1 MSGLAL
7 LAGGTALA
15 CITGFYLRWRTVRSP
30 RAVLGGILALMAVL
44 LALGLA
50 LTLLPSPSN
59 AAETSPASAASG
71 LGFLGA
77 SLATGLACLGAG
89 IAVAVVGAAALG
101 VVGEKPSM
109 LGTTLIYLGL
119 AEGIAIYGVIVSL
132 LILGKL

>member
-1 MSGLAL
+1 MSGLVL
-7 LAGGTALA
+7 IAGGAMFA
-15 CITGFYLRWRTVRSP
+15 CGTGFYLRGRTVRSP
-30 RAVLGGILALMAVL
+30 RAVLGGALTILAVL
-44 LALGLA
+44 LAVGLV
-50 LTLLPSPSN
+50 LTLLPSQSA
-59 AAETSPASAASG
+59 AAETAAASAASG

>member
-15 CITGFYLRWRTVRSP
+15 CITGFYLRGRTVRSP

-101 VVGEKPSM
+101 VVG
-109 LGTTLIYLGL
+109 
-119 AEGIAIYGVIVSL
+119 
-132 LILGKL
+132 